1 MFMFL
6 LIVIAVMIIVFVS
19 FAVLDDEKMTTKD
32 KIQSVASMVT
42 AATAIISVI
51 FTGYQLEQQ
60 NKKVDDT
67 SQVNQVSVWVE
78 PEVATGSAVEYV
90 HISNQSAQPIYDVGI
105 SIDEVDERKTSLGK
119 YNAQDCKFI
128 QCIPIGE
135 YKVEVK
141 SQRDKNK
148 EYNASI
154 SFRDAN
160 GQNWY
165 RDAAGNLRKTG
176 ESKAIRDIPDTVKS
190 AEYDVD

>member
-1 MFMFL
+1 MFMPL
-6 LIVIAVMIIVFVS
+6 LIVIAIMIIVFIS

-32 KIQSVASMVT
+32 KVQSVASMVT

-67 SQVNQVSVWVE
+67 SQANQISVWTE
-78 PEVATGSAVEYV
+78 PEVTTGSAIEYV
-90 HISNQSAQPIYDVGI
+90 HISNQSEQPIYDVGI

-119 YNAQDCKFI
+119 YNDRDCKFI
-128 QCIPIGE
+128 QCLPIGD

-141 SQRDKNK
+141 SQRDNDK

-176 ESKAIRDIPDTVKS
+176 ESRAIRNIPDSEKS
-190 AEYDVD
+190 AYFEVE